1 MKNCKYGKVKKKH
14 ITSLFFFCFCIAV
27 IIYVKSQDN
36 QLDKYGKQ

>member
-1 MKNCKYGKVKKKH
+1 MEKEIKAYY
-14 ITSLFFFCFCIAV
+14 LFFFCLCTAV